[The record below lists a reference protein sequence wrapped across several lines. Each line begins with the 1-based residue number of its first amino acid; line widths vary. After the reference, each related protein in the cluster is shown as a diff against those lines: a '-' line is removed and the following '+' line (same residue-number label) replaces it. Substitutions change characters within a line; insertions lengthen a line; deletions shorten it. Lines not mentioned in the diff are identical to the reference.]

1 MSKVGGVEDKRFL
14 SPLGTVKRLEYVG
27 FFFLLAFRAQQV
39 ELEGRGSFLLCVCV
53 CGVRAL
59 YDVRFSN

>member
-14 SPLGTVKRLEYVG
+14 SPLGAVKRLEYVG
-27 FFFLLAFRAQQV
+27 FLLAFRAQQV
-39 ELEGRGSFLLCVCV
+39 ELEGRGSFLVCVCV